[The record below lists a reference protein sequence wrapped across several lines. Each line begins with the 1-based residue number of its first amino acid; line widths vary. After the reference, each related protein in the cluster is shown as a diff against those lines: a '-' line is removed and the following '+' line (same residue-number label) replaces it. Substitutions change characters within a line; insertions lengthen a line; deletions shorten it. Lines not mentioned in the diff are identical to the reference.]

1 MDGNKVFTNL
11 LWRFGERIG
20 AKLISIVVQLILARL
35 LAPEVFGTVM
45 LVLLF
50 TDILQVFIE
59 SGFGTALI
67 QKKDADD
74 LDFSSVFFFNIAAC
88 LVLYALL
95 FAFAPLIAAFYRRPE
110 LVSIIRV
117 VGLILIIAGVRNVQQ
132 AYVSRNMLFKRFF
145 FATLSGTLT
154 AAVVGIWMAKRGY
167 GVWAYVTQYLLNN
180 LVGTLVLWFTVSWRP
195 KMQFSLERLK
205 GLFSYGWKLLA
216 SSLLST
222 VSDKL
227 RPLIIGY
234 RYTSSDLS
242 FYNEGILFPNLIVE
256 NVNASIDSVLLPA
269 LSEQQDSRE
278 NVKAMTSRAIQV
290 SSYIMWPLM
299 LGLLAC
305 SGPLVSF
312 ALGEEWL
319 PCIPFVRIFCLY
331 YGLFPIHT
339 ANLNAIKA
347 VGRSDIFL
355 KLEIIKR
362 VLDLAFVGVTLFLGV
377 KAMAVGLLIEGLLC
391 LLINSW
397 PNRKLCA
404 YPFEEQLRD
413 ILPSFLLSAAMGAAV
428 YALTALPLGDLLTL
442 IMQVVLGAA
451 LYLGGS
457 ALLKLK
463 PFLYLLGIAKNMLH
477 RMKN

>member
-1 MDGNKVFTNL
+1 MDGNRVFSNL

-35 LAPEVFGTVM
+35 LAPEVYGTVAIV
-45 LVLLF
+45 LVI

-74 LDFSSVFFFNIAAC
+74 LDFSSVFFFNLAAC
-88 LVLYALL
+88 VVLYLL
-95 FAFAPLIAAFYRRPE
+95 LVAFAPVIAGIYRKPE
-110 LVSIIRV
+110 LTQIIRV
-117 VGLILIIAGVRNVQQ
+117 IGLILIIAGVRNVQQ

-145 FATLSGTLT
+145 FATLGGTLT
-154 AAVVGIWMAKRGY
+154 AAVVGIWMAKRGF

-180 LVGTLVLWFTVSWRP
+180 LVGTLILWFTVRWRP
-195 KMQFSLERLK
+195 KAQFSPERLK

-216 SSLLST
+216 SSVLST

-234 RYTSSDLS
+234 RFTGADLA

-269 LSEQQDSRE
+269 LSEQQDSAE
-278 NVKAMTSRAIQV
+278 NVKLMTSRAVQV

-299 LGLLAC
+299 MGLLAC
-305 SGPLVSF
+305 AGPLVQF
-312 ALGEEWL
+312 ALGDAWL

-331 YGLFPIHT
+331 YALFPVHT

-347 VGRSDIFL
+347 MGRSDIFL

-362 VLDLAFVGVTLFLGV
+362 VLDLVIVAITLFLGV
-377 KAMAVGLLIEGLLC
+377 RAMAYGLLAEGVIC
-391 LLINSW
+391 LLINSR
-397 PNRKLCA
+397 PNRTLCR
-404 YPFEEQLRD
+404 YSFSQQLRD
-413 ILPSFLLSAAMGAAV
+413 IFPSFLLSAGMGAAV
-428 YALTALPLGDLLTL
+428 WLLTFL
-442 IMQVVLGAA
+442 PVGSLPTLVLQVLLGAA
-451 LYLGGS
+451 LYLGLS
-457 ALLKLK
+457 ALLRLK
-463 PFLYLLGIAKNMLH
+463 PYIYVLTMAKKML
-477 RMKN
+477 RRAP

>member
-1 MDGNKVFTNL
+1 MDGNRVFSNL

-35 LAPEVFGTVM
+35 LAPEVYGTVAIV
-45 LVLLF
+45 LVI

-74 LDFSSVFFFNIAAC
+74 LDFSSVFFFNLAAC
-88 LVLYALL
+88 VVLYLL
-95 FAFAPLIAAFYRRPE
+95 LVAFAPVIAGIYRKPE
-110 LVSIIRV
+110 LTQIIRV
-117 VGLILIIAGVRNVQQ
+117 IGLILIIAGVRNVQQ

-145 FATLSGTLT
+145 FATLGGTLT
-154 AAVVGIWMAKRGY
+154 AAVVGIWMAKRGF

-180 LVGTLVLWFTVSWRP
+180 LVGTLILWFTVRWRP
-195 KMQFSLERLK
+195 KAQFSPERLK

-216 SSLLST
+216 SSVLST

-234 RYTSSDLS
+234 RFTGADLA

-269 LSEQQDSRE
+269 LSEQQDSAE
-278 NVKAMTSRAIQV
+278 NVKLMTSRAIQV

-299 LGLLAC
+299 MGLLAC
-305 SGPLVSF
+305 AGPLVQF
-312 ALGEEWL
+312 ALGDAWL

-331 YGLFPIHT
+331 YALFPVHT

-347 VGRSDIFL
+347 MGRSDIFL

-362 VLDLAFVGVTLFLGV
+362 VLDLVIVAITLFLGV
-377 KAMAVGLLIEGLLC
+377 RAMAYGLLAEGVIC
-391 LLINSW
+391 LLINSR
-397 PNRKLCA
+397 PNRTLCR
-404 YPFEEQLRD
+404 YSFSQQLRD
-413 ILPSFLLSAAMGAAV
+413 IFPSFLLSAGMGAAV
-428 YALTALPLGDLLTL
+428 WLLTFL
-442 IMQVVLGAA
+442 PVGSLPTLVLQVLLGAA
-451 LYLGGS
+451 LYLGLS

-463 PFLYLLGIAKNMLH
+463 PYIYVLTMAKKML
-477 RMKN
+477 RRAP

>member
-1 MDGNKVFTNL
+1 MDGNRVFSNL

-35 LAPEVFGTVM
+35 LAPEVYGTVAIV
-45 LVLLF
+45 LVI

-74 LDFSSVFFFNIAAC
+74 LDFSSVFFFNLAAC
-88 LVLYALL
+88 VVLYLL
-95 FAFAPLIAAFYRRPE
+95 LVAFAPVIAGIYRKPE
-110 LVSIIRV
+110 LTQIIRV
-117 VGLILIIAGVRNVQQ
+117 IGLILIIAGVRNVQQ

-145 FATLSGTLT
+145 FATLGGTLT
-154 AAVVGIWMAKRGY
+154 AAVVGIWMAKRGF

-180 LVGTLVLWFTVSWRP
+180 LVGTLILWFTVRWRP
-195 KMQFSLERLK
+195 KAQFSPERLK

-216 SSLLST
+216 SSVLST

-234 RYTSSDLS
+234 RFTGADLA

-269 LSEQQDSRE
+269 LSEQQDSAE
-278 NVKAMTSRAIQV
+278 NVKLMTSRAVQV

-299 LGLLAC
+299 MGLLAC
-305 SGPLVSF
+305 ARPLVQF
-312 ALGEEWL
+312 ALGDAWL

-331 YGLFPIHT
+331 YALFPVHT

-347 VGRSDIFL
+347 MGRSDIFL

-362 VLDLAFVGVTLFLGV
+362 VLDLVIVAITLFLGV
-377 KAMAVGLLIEGLLC
+377 RAMAYGLLAEGVIC
-391 LLINSW
+391 LLINSR
-397 PNRKLCA
+397 PNRTLCR
-404 YPFEEQLRD
+404 YSFSQQLRD
-413 ILPSFLLSAAMGAAV
+413 IFPSFLLSAGMGAAV
-428 YALTALPLGDLLTL
+428 WLLTFL
-442 IMQVVLGAA
+442 PVGSLPTLVLQVLLGAA
-451 LYLGGS
+451 LYLGLS

-463 PFLYLLGIAKNMLH
+463 PYIYVLTMAKKML
-477 RMKN
+477 RRAP